1 MIKSDLR
8 ENGLTFEYKEP
19 KETLISIIWI
29 GLTLSFMAMSFFG
42 VLELSKNISLTDSVD
57 PLIYISSFLF
67 GTFGIFA
74 PVIYLLL
81 VLFLYFALKVVLT
94 ILVCKEKRKSISLKM
109 LKIKS
114 ITSMPICFCKEALK
128 VWQIVLSYLAPI
140 VLMYS
145 GLFFLSVVGNK
156 INWIY
161 VPMLVLLSFV
171 MAFDLTLVLYVLFYK
186 IKYGMDYISVDNHV
200 YLMTLFSNSHI
211 EKN

>member
-1 MIKSDLR
+1 M
-8 ENGLTFEYKEP
+8 
-19 KETLISIIWI
+19 SIVWI
-29 GLTLSFMAMSFFG
+29 GLTLFFMAMSFFG
-42 VLELSKNISLTDSVD
+42 VLELSKNISLTDSFD
-57 PLIYISSFLF
+57 PLIYISSLLF

-81 VLFLYFALKVVLT
+81 VFFLYFALKVVLT

-109 LKIKS
+109 LKIRS

-161 VPMLVLLSFV
+161 LPMLVLLSFV
-171 MAFDLTLVLYVLFYK
+171 MSFDLTLVLYVLFYK
-186 IKYGMDYISVDNHV
+186 IKDGMDYISVDNHV
-200 YLMTLFSNSHI
+200 YLMTMFSNPHI
-211 EKN
+211 EKIIK